1 MKRDAYKVF
10 GECLVFTLAFAILL
24 GFVVACS
31 DSDDKDLV
39 GGASGDAG
47 VIAITDKQIAGVAQK
62 GPFVKGSSVVL
73 KETSATG
80 NLKPTGKEF
89 FATTRSDSGDFV
101 IEGLNLESQYVR
113 LTATGYYKREYTGE
127 NSECQIRLNALTD
140 VSEEDR
146 VNINIFTHMEYARI
160 LKLVEKG
167 MHFREAKQ
175 QAHADLEKNLGNVA
189 LRAFESL
196 DVEGNEE
203 DDEMLKDFSSIIDG
217 CADLDDIDIS
227 SDKRC
232 SVGQDFVDAFANS
245 FGSSGKIT
253 NRLKVKGYPEHALTF
268 CRLAIEDLLRSKY

>member
-1 MKRDAYKVF
+1 MRRDVYKF
-10 GECLVFTLAFAILL
+10 CGECLVFTLAFAILL

-31 DSDDKDLV
+31 DSDENIA

-80 NLKPTGKEF
+80 NLKLTGKEF

-127 NSECQIRLNALTD
+127 NSECQIRLNALSD

-217 CADLDDIDIS
+217 CADLDDIDIP

-232 SVGQDFVDAFANS
+232 TVGQNFIDAFANS
-245 FGSSGKIT
+245 FGSSGKIPT
-253 NRLKVKGYPEHALTF
+253 KLKVKGYPEHALTF
-268 CRLAIEDLLRSKY
+268 CMFAIQEIFEGR

>member
-1 MKRDAYKVF
+1 MRRDVYKF
-10 GECLVFTLAFAILL
+10 CGECLVFTLAFAILL

-31 DSDDKDLV
+31 DSDENIA

-127 NSECQIRLNALTD
+127 NSECQIRLNALSD

-217 CADLDDIDIS
+217 CADLDDIDIP

-232 SVGQDFVDAFANS
+232 TVGQNFIDAFANS
-245 FGSSGKIT
+245 FGSSGKIPT
-253 NRLKVKGYPEHALTF
+253 KLKVKGYPEHALTF
-268 CRLAIEDLLRSKY
+268 CMFAIQEIFEGR

>member
-1 MKRDAYKVF
+1 MKRDVYKF
-10 GECLVFTLAFAILL
+10 CGECLVFTLAFAILL

-31 DSDDKDLV
+31 DSDENIA

-47 VIAITDKQIAGVAQK
+47 VIAITDKQIAGVAQR

-73 KETSATG
+73 KETSAAG

-101 IEGLNLESQYVR
+101 IDDINLESQYVR
-113 LTATGYYKREYTGE
+113 LTATGYYKREYSGE
-127 NSECQIRLNALTD
+127 NSECQIRLNALSD
-140 VSEEDR
+140 VSEENR

-167 MHFREAKQ
+167 KSFSEAKK
-175 QAHADLEKNLGNVA
+175 QAHADLEKIVGNVP
-189 LRAFESL
+189 LRSFESL
-196 DVEGNEE
+196 DVEGNEV
-203 DDEMLKDFSSIIDG
+203 DDEMLKRLSTMIDG
-217 CADLDDIDIS
+217 CAYNDNEDIP

-232 SVGQDFVDAFANS
+232 SVGQDFIDAFANS

-253 NRLKVKGYPEHALTF
+253 NRLKVKGYPEHAMTL
-268 CRLAIEDLLRSKY
+268 CIYAITEVFSN